1 MNTLQ
6 ASPTPTD
13 ITPFIPLVRRL
24 ARQLI
29 AKLPAN
35 VELDDLVQVGLI
47 GLNDAM
53 ARFDAAQ
60 GVQFETFATW
70 RIQGAMVDELRR
82 NDWASRYDRD
92 QQRDISAAVH
102 RLEQRLGRTPAESEV
117 AHELSLP
124 LVAYQNRL
132 AKLDRARLLYLE
144 DLNGQTDD
152 AGDFLDRYA
161 TTESADP
168 PALLAD
174 QRQRQALVDAIQRL
188 PEREQLVMS
197 LIYEQDMTGKDIAT
211 VLGVTPSRVS
221 QLHSGAI
228 ALLRDQLRK
237 GEPDHRRRV
246 PQVGPRAATSA
257 SPTTYTGA

>member
-1 MNTLQ
+1 MNALKHH
-6 ASPTPTD
+6 
-13 ITPFIPLVRRL
+13 IPLVRRL
-24 ARQLI
+24 ARQMI
-29 AKLPAN
+29 RKLPFS

-47 GLNDAM
+47 GLNDAL
-53 ARFDAAQ
+53 ARFDASQ
-60 GVQFETFATW
+60 GVQLESFATW

-82 NDWASRYDRD
+82 NDGVSRDSRR

-102 RLEQRLGRTPAESEV
+102 RLEQRHQRPPTAGEIAAELGQ
-117 AHELSLP
+117 P
-124 LVAYQNRL
+124 LATYQRRL

-152 AGDFLDRYA
+152 AGDFLDRY
-161 TTESADP
+161 TTDSADP
-168 PALLAD
+168 LALLAD

-197 LIYEQDMTGKDIAT
+197 LIYEQDMQGKDIAT
-211 VLGVTPSRVS
+211 VLGVSPSRVS

-228 ALLRDQLRK
+228 ALLRDQLRQ
-237 GEPDHRRRV
+237 GEPDHRRSV

-257 SPTTYTGA
+257 SPITYTGA

>member
-1 MNTLQ
+1 MRVDHLHADLRVELFQ
-6 ASPTPTD
+6 PE
-13 ITPFIPLVRRL
+13 FRL
-24 ARQLI
+24 AVLQLRT
-29 AKLPAN
+29 
-35 VELDDLVQVGLI
+35 GLI
-47 GLNDAM
+47 GLSEALP
-53 ARFDAAQ
+53 RFDAAH
-60 GVQFETFATW
+60 GVPFEAYATR
-70 RIQGAMVDELRR
+70 RIRGAMLDELRR
-82 NDWASRYDRD
+82 NDWVSRDDRRH
-92 QQRDISAAVH
+92 QRDISAAVH
-102 RLEQRLGRTPAESEV
+102 RLEQRHHRPPTAGEIAAELGQ
-117 AHELSLP
+117 P
-124 LVAYQNRL
+124 LATYQQRL
-132 AKLDRARLLYLE
+132 TDLDRARLLYLE

-152 AGDFLDRYA
+152 AGGFLDRY
-161 TTESADP
+161 TTTDSADP
-168 PALLAD
+168 LALLAD
-174 QRQRQALVDAIQRL
+174 RRQRQALVDALQRL